1 MSSSFLKD
9 LFIYDRGREMPAR
22 GIIKRIRRYFCR
34 AKAQRY
40 KYPYKSVHH
49 IITPPS
55 ALVKLFFRFLRN
67 SRICAPKA
75 PRRAFFGRCAATGI
89 LHIYI
94 SDARS
99 AAAHRSKGAG
109 AGMHKSGVLPQKGN
123 YPLTRRGRYG
133 ILDTVQIQTCS
144 DRRG

>member
-75 PRRAFFGRCAATGI
+75 PRRAFFGLCAATGI
-89 LHIYI
+89 LHIIFLYP
-94 SDARS
+94 ARGAPPHIGARAQELGRIIRRF
-99 AAAHRSKGAG
+99 AAEGK
-109 AGMHKSGVLPQKGN
+109 LP
-123 YPLTRRGRYG
+123 
-133 ILDTVQIQTCS
+133 LDTEREVWYT
-144 DRRG
+144 